1 MLHSLSI
8 RDLAVVGKVDLSI
21 ASGMSVITGETGAG
35 KSILVD
41 ALALIAGG
49 RGDSG
54 AVRTGAE
61 RTEIAAEFDLSRLP
75 LVQQWLQDQALDDE
89 HNCLLRRVVRADG
102 GSRGFINGRAATLLQ
117 LRELAGLLVEIH
129 GHVATLTLNSPPV
142 NALTRTL
149 NDELT
154 RALDQI
160 SEIDDIR
167 AVVLTG
173 AGKVFCA
180 GADLKGRAEVIKG
193 SGDLPAHSRRT
204 RECFHA
210 IRECAK
216 PVVIAI
222 NGAALGSGV
231 AMAASADILVAST
244 ATRLGL
250 PEVDVGLLGGCRHAM
265 RLFSHSRL
273 RRMAL
278 TGMRVDGPEL
288 YRLGIVEAC
297 VAPEDLMATA
307 MEIAQT
313 IASKSPVSTRMGKH
327 TLNVIEDMS
336 LRDGYRYEQD
346 MTAQIAKTDDAK
358 EAQAAFREKRAPVFT
373 GR

>member
-1 MLHSLSI
+1 MN
-8 RDLAVVGKVDLSI
+8 DLTQLEYRLEDFVV
-21 ASGMSVITGETGAG
+21 
-35 KSILVD
+35 
-41 ALALIAGG
+41 
-49 RGDSG
+49 
-54 AVRTGAE
+54 
-61 RTEIAAEFDLSRLP
+61 
-75 LVQQWLQDQALDDE
+75 
-89 HNCLLRRVVRADG
+89 
-102 GSRGFINGRAATLLQ
+102 
-117 LRELAGLLVEIH
+117 
-129 GHVATLTLNSPPV
+129 TLTMDAPPV
-142 NALTRTL
+142 NALTRSL

-154 RALDQI
+154 LALDRI
-160 SEIDDIR
+160 SEMDEVR

-180 GADLKGRAEVIKG
+180 GADLKGRAAAIKG
-193 SGDLPAHSRRT
+193 PGDLPAHSRRT

-216 PVVIAI
+216 PVVVAI
-222 NGAALGSGV
+222 NGAALGSGLAIV
-231 AMAASADILVAST
+231 ASADILIASDK
-244 ATRLGL
+244 ATFGL

-278 TGMRVDGPEL
+278 TGMRVTASEM

-297 VAPEDLMATA
+297 VAPEELMPAA
-307 MEIAQT
+307 LEIARS
-313 IASKSPVSTRMGKH
+313 IAAKSPVSTRMGKH

-346 MTAQIAKTDDAK
+346 MTAQISKTDDAK
-358 EAQAAFREKRAPVFT
+358 EAQRAFAEKRAPLFT

>member
-1 MLHSLSI
+1 MD
-8 RDLAVVGKVDLSI
+8 DLTQL
-21 ASGMSVITGETGAG
+21 
-35 KSILVD
+35 
-41 ALALIAGG
+41 
-49 RGDSG
+49 
-54 AVRTGAE
+54 
-61 RTEIAAEFDLSRLP
+61 
-75 LVQQWLQDQALDDE
+75 
-89 HNCLLRRVVRADG
+89 
-102 GSRGFINGRAATLLQ
+102 GFEQ
-117 LRELAGLLVEIH
+117 RE
-129 GHVATLTLNSPPV
+129 HVAILTLNAPPV

-154 RALDQI
+154 LALDRI
-160 SEIDDIR
+160 SELDDIR
-167 AVVLTG
+167 AVILTG

-180 GADLKGRAEVIKG
+180 GADLKGRASVIKG
-193 SGDLPAHSRRT
+193 PGDLPAHSRRT

-216 PVVIAI
+216 PVVVAI
-222 NGAALGSGV
+222 NGAALGSGLAMV
-231 AMAASADILVAST
+231 ASSDVLVASQN
-244 ATRLGL
+244 ASLGL

-278 TGMRVDGPEL
+278 TGLRVNGEEL

-297 VAPEDLMATA
+297 TKPEDLMPVAL
-307 MEIAQT
+307 EIAAM

-346 MTAQIAKTDDAK
+346 MTAQIGKTDDAK
-358 EAQAAFREKRAPVFT
+358 EAQRAFAEKRPPLFT

>member
-1 MLHSLSI
+1 MCGSGYLMCRESNVCSGSWNLNFAQPTNASTME
-8 RDLAVVGKVDLSI
+8 DLTQLKVTI
-21 ASGMSVITGETGAG
+21 E
-35 KSILVD
+35 
-41 ALALIAGG
+41 
-49 RGDSG
+49 
-54 AVRTGAE
+54 
-61 RTEIAAEFDLSRLP
+61 
-75 LVQQWLQDQALDDE
+75 
-89 HNCLLRRVVRADG
+89 
-102 GSRGFINGRAATLLQ
+102 
-117 LRELAGLLVEIH
+117 
-129 GHVATLTLNSPPV
+129 GHVAILTMDAPPV
-142 NALTRTL
+142 NALTRVL

-154 RALDQI
+154 AALDRI
-160 SEIDDIR
+160 SEFDEIR

-193 SGDLPAHSRRT
+193 PGDLLAHSRRT

-216 PVVIAI
+216 PVITAI

-231 AMAASADILVAST
+231 AMAASSDIIVVAES
-244 ATRLGL
+244 ASLGL
-250 PEVDVGLLGGCRHAM
+250 PEVDVGLMGGARHAM

-278 TGMRVDGPEL
+278 TGYRVPGAEL
-288 YRLGIVEAC
+288 YRLGVVEAC
-297 VAPEDLMATA
+297 VAQADLLPTA
-307 MEIAQT
+307 MEIAKS
-313 IASKSPVSTRMGKH
+313 IASKSPVATRMGKH

-346 MTAQIAKTDDAK
+346 MTASIGKTEDAK
-358 EAQAAFREKRAPVFT
+358 EAQAAFREKRLPVFV

>member
-1 MLHSLSI
+1 MD
-8 RDLAVVGKVDLSI
+8 DLTQLGY
-21 ASGMSVITGETGAG
+21 E
-35 KSILVD
+35 
-41 ALALIAGG
+41 
-49 RGDSG
+49 
-54 AVRTGAE
+54 
-61 RTEIAAEFDLSRLP
+61 
-75 LVQQWLQDQALDDE
+75 
-89 HNCLLRRVVRADG
+89 
-102 GSRGFINGRAATLLQ
+102 
-117 LRELAGLLVEIH
+117 LREHIAV
-129 GHVATLTLNSPPV
+129 LTLNSPPV
-142 NALTRTL
+142 NALTRVL

-154 RALDQI
+154 LVLDRI
-160 SEIDDIR
+160 SELDEVR
-167 AVVLTG
+167 VVVLTG

-180 GADLKGRAEVIKG
+180 GADLKGRASVIKG
-193 SGDLPAHSRRT
+193 PGDLPAHSRRT

-216 PVVIAI
+216 PVICAI

-231 AMAASADILVAST
+231 AMAASSDILIASEK
-244 ATRLGL
+244 ASLGL

-273 RRMAL
+273 RRMML
-278 TGMRVDGPEL
+278 TGMRVPGAEL

-297 VAPEDLMATA
+297 TAPEELMPAA
-307 MEIAQT
+307 LEIAAT

-346 MTAQIAKTDDAK
+346 MTAQIAKTEDAK
-358 EAQAAFREKRAPVFT
+358 EAQRAFAEKRAPVFV

>member
-1 MLHSLSI
+1 ME
-8 RDLAVVGKVDLSI
+8 DL
-21 ASGMSVITGETGAG
+21 TQ
-35 KSILVD
+35 
-41 ALALIAGG
+41 LI
-49 RGDSG
+49 
-54 AVRTGAE
+54 V
-61 RTEIAAEFDLSRLP
+61 EIAD
-75 LVQQWLQDQALDDE
+75 
-89 HNCLLRRVVRADG
+89 
-102 GSRGFINGRAATLLQ
+102 
-117 LRELAGLLVEIH
+117 
-129 GHVATLTLNSPPV
+129 HVATLTMNAPPV

-154 RALDQI
+154 LALDRI
-160 SEIDDIR
+160 SELDAVR

-180 GADLKGRAEVIKG
+180 GADLKGRVETIKG
-193 SGDLPAHSRRT
+193 PGDLPAHSRRT

-216 PVVIAI
+216 PVVVAI
-222 NGAALGSGV
+222 NGAALGSGL
-231 AMAASADILVAST
+231 AMVASADILVASEKSSI
-244 ATRLGL
+244 GL

-265 RLFSHSRL
+265 RLFPHSRL

-278 TGMRVDGPEL
+278 TGMRVSGEEM

-297 VAPEDLMATA
+297 TTPEALMPTA
-307 MEIAQT
+307 LEIART
-313 IASKSPVSTRMGKH
+313 IASKSPVSTRLGKH

-346 MTAQIAKTDDAK
+346 MTAQIAKSDDAK

>member
-1 MLHSLSI
+1 MN
-8 RDLAVVGKVDLSI
+8 DL
-21 ASGMSVITGETGAG
+21 T
-35 KSILVD
+35 
-41 ALALIAGG
+41 
-49 RGDSG
+49 
-54 AVRTGAE
+54 
-61 RTEIAAEFDLSRLP
+61 
-75 LVQQWLQDQALDDE
+75 
-89 HNCLLRRVVRADG
+89 
-102 GSRGFINGRAATLLQ
+102 Q
-117 LRELAGLLVEIH
+117 LNYELNNF
-129 GHVATLTLNSPPV
+129 VATLTLNSPPV

-154 RALDQI
+154 LALDRI
-160 SEIDDIR
+160 SEMDEVR
-167 AVVLTG
+167 VVVLTG

-180 GADLKGRAEVIKG
+180 GADLKGRASVIKG
-193 SGDLPAHSRRT
+193 PGDLPAHSRRT

-216 PVVIAI
+216 PVICAI

-231 AMAASADILVAST
+231 AMAASSDILIGSEKAS
-244 ATRLGL
+244 LGL

-273 RRMAL
+273 RRMML
-278 TGMRVDGPEL
+278 TGMRVPGAEL
-288 YRLGIVEAC
+288 YRLGIIEEC
-297 VAPEDLMATA
+297 TTPEDLMPKAL
-307 MEIAQT
+307 EIAVT

-346 MTAQIAKTDDAK
+346 MTALIGKTDDAK
-358 EAQAAFREKRAPVFT
+358 EAQRAFAEKRAPVFT